1 MSVLFLVKA
10 DSAEAGRDLRQ
21 KALVGIFGG
30 IIGFVIS
37 VIGGGGVMHPL
48 PEGGAELVPVGK
60 GKGKGKIVCPAGVA
74 RDEQGIYS
82 PFPELCLQRRQ

>member
-1 MSVLFLVKA
+1 MPVLFLVKA
-10 DSAEAGRDLRQ
+10 VSAEAGRDLRQ
-21 KALVGIFGG
+21 KALVGIFGS

-60 GKGKGKIVCPAGVA
+60 GKGKIVCPAGGA
-74 RDEQGIYS
+74 RDEQGM
-82 PFPELCLQRRQ
+82 